1 MKRRLRS
8 ALLALA
14 CLVAL
19 FSGEASAHFPPV
31 PDPATDKWFTMG
43 SGPTC
48 TGTGPKGG
56 PCEPSFATPFE
67 ACDATGAQVL
77 WALTN
82 IVVLGPF
89 GDAPN
94 RAAACLYSWGDCR
107 APSTC
112 NAGWNAFES
121 GDLICPPNSTLI
133 APGVCHCTS
142 GFIEPDGSCSAGK
155 NNGAPDRCCG
165 NPANI
170 ANGGKFEQQSVYSGL
185 NGFAFA
191 LAFNTFD
198 DYPTRFGRRWRDS
211 FDRRI
216 SVNGSNAFAYRPDGK
231 AFQFVSGGGGWVP
244 DADTNDRLTEFRD
257 PAGTRTGWQLAVAG
271 DDELETYD
279 AAGRLLSIRS
289 RVGLTQAL
297 SYSDGTNGPDGGFLL
312 DASGLPT
319 TVALPAGLLIRAAD
333 NFGRTL
339 AFGYGMALRVVKLT
353 DPAGGV
359 YQFAY
364 GANNN
369 LASIVFPDNATRT
382 YVYNEPANTG
392 GVNLF
397 TALTGI
403 VDENGARFATFQ
415 YDAQERVVAT
425 EHAGGAQRY
434 TLTYGASGTT
444 VTDPL
449 GATRSYGFQLTLG
462 AFKNT
467 GVSGPACPAC
477 GPAGQ
482 SFDANG
488 NVSSRADWN
497 GNVTNYSY
505 DLARNLE
512 TSRTEAF
519 GTPQARTVST
529 LWHAT
534 LRLPVRIAE
543 PLRIASCVYNGD
555 GVSCGLSADGATL
568 VPGVL
573 CSKTIQPTTDASGAA
588 GFGAAAAGAP
598 RTWSYTYNANGSVLT
613 MDGPRTD
620 VADVT
625 SYVYYANNDA
635 DPGRRGN
642 VATIANAL
650 GHVTSITAYNAHGQ
664 PLVIVDPNGLS
675 TTLSYD
681 SRQRLTSRNVGG
693 EITGYS
699 YDGVGQLVRVTLPD
713 GSFLAYG
720 YDAAHRLTVI
730 ADNLGNRIAYALDAM
745 GNRTQEQVFDPVNNL
760 AQTHATANAY
770 DALNRLVRV
779 TDPGNGQTQYAY
791 DGIDQLVAVTDPR
804 NLTTAYNYDGLANL
818 NAQRSPDTGTT
829 ANTYDSAGNLL
840 TQTDAKGQTTSYT
853 YDALNRVTSI
863 TFADGSKHSYGY
875 DQGANGAGRL
885 TFIAEANSLNVVT
898 DLIDYAYEPHG
909 RTLTENRTING
920 VTYTTRYGYDAAGRL
935 SGLTY
940 PSGRTLAY
948 DFDALGRVSQMS
960 TTPPP
965 ATGGATQI
973 VASGI
978 TYQPFGGVK
987 SYTLGNGQS
996 YTRGYDQDGRIAS
1009 YGFGNQLFS
1018 LGYDAAGRIVSI
1030 GDAATPAN
1038 STSYGYDS
1046 LDRLTGAATPGTPF
1060 AYSYDTVGNR
1070 LTKSA
1075 GAATESY
1082 TYAAASNRLA
1092 SIAGGASRSFSFD
1105 ADGST
1110 TSDGAKQYAYDA
1122 RGRMVQSAGPLGTTA
1137 YRVNALGQRVR
1148 KSNSTDDRVFLY
1160 DTRGR
1165 LIAESAPSGQPLREY
1180 LYLNDIPVAVI
1191 Q

>member
-1 MKRRLRS
+1 M
-8 ALLALA
+8 
-14 CLVAL
+14 
-19 FSGEASAHFPPV
+19 
-31 PDPATDKWFTMG
+31 
-43 SGPTC
+43 
-48 TGTGPKGG
+48 
-56 PCEPSFATPFE
+56 
-67 ACDATGAQVL
+67 
-77 WALTN
+77 
-82 IVVLGPF
+82 
-89 GDAPN
+89 
-94 RAAACLYSWGDCR
+94 
-107 APSTC
+107 
-112 NAGWNAFES
+112 
-121 GDLICPPNSTLI
+121 
-133 APGVCHCTS
+133 
-142 GFIEPDGSCSAGK
+142 
-155 NNGAPDRCCG
+155 
-165 NPANI
+165 
-170 ANGGKFEQQSVYSGL
+170 
-185 NGFAFA
+185 
-191 LAFNTFD
+191 
-198 DYPTRFGRRWRDS
+198 
-211 FDRRI
+211 
-216 SVNGSNAFAYRPDGK
+216 
-231 AFQFVSGGGGWVP
+231 
-244 DADTNDRLTEFRD
+244 
-257 PAGTRTGWQLAVAG
+257 
-271 DDELETYD
+271 
-279 AAGRLLSIRS
+279 
-289 RVGLTQAL
+289 
-297 SYSDGTNGPDGGFLL
+297 
-312 DASGLPT
+312 
-319 TVALPAGLLIRAAD
+319 
-333 NFGRTL
+333 
-339 AFGYGMALRVVKLT
+339 
-353 DPAGGV
+353 

-382 YVYNEPANTG
+382 YIYNEPANTG
-392 GVNLF
+392 GANLF

-462 AFKNT
+462 AYKNT

-497 GNVTNYSY
+497 GNVTNYGY

-543 PLRIASCVYNGD
+543 PLRVTSYVYNGD
-555 GVSCGLSADGATL
+555 GVNCGLMADGVTP

-573 CSKTIQPTTDASGAA
+573 CSKTIQPTSDATGAA

-625 SYVYYANNDA
+625 SYAYYANNDA
-635 DPGRRGN
+635 DPGKRGN
-642 VATIANAL
+642 VAAIQNAL
-650 GHVTSITAYNAHGQ
+650 GHTTQILAYNAHGQ
-664 PLVIVDPNGLS
+664 PLAIVDPNGLS

-681 SRQRLTSRNVGG
+681 SRQRLTSRNVG
-693 EITGYS
+693 EEVTSYS
-699 YDGVGQLVRVTLPD
+699 YDGVGQLIRVTLPD

-730 ADNLGNRIAYALDAM
+730 ADNLGNRIAYTLDAM
-745 GNRTQEQVFDPVNNL
+745 GNRTREQVFDPVNNL
-760 AQTHATANAY
+760 AQTRARVYDALNRLAQEIGAQAQTTQYAYDAQGNLTGVTDPLGHATANAY

-779 TDPGNGQTQYAY
+779 TDPGSGQTLYAY
-791 DGIDQLVAVTDPR
+791 DGIDQLVAVSDPR

-818 NAQRSPDTGTT
+818 NAQLSPDTGAT
-829 ANTYDSAGNLL
+829 ANTYDAAGNLL
-840 TQTDAKGQTTSYT
+840 TQTDAKGQTTSYA

-920 VTYTTRYGYDAAGRL
+920 VTYTTRYSYDGAGRMN
-935 SGLTY
+935 GVTY
-940 PSGRTLAY
+940 PSGRTVAY
-948 DFDALGRVSQMS
+948 DFDALGRVSQVS

-1030 GDAATPAN
+1030 GDATTPLN

-1046 LDRLTGAATPGTPF
+1046 LDRLTGAATPGGPF
-1060 AYSYDTVGNR
+1060 AYSYDAVGNR

-1075 GAATESY
+1075 GASTESY

-1092 SIAGGASRSFSFD
+1092 SIAGGASRSFSYD

-1122 RGRMVQSAGPLGTTA
+1122 RGRMVQSVGPLGATA

-1180 LYLNDIPVAVI
+1180 LYLNDLPLAVI

>member
-1 MKRRLRS
+1 MIACVRGKALRVLLVLFTALAAFFAPIAFPELTVMKRRLRS
-8 ALLALA
+8 ALFAFA
-14 CLVAL
+14 CLAW
-19 FSGEASAHFPPV
+19 SGAASAHFPPV
-31 PDPATDKWFTMG
+31 PDPATDKWFTES
-43 SGPTC
+43 SGDVCQPANAKRNY
-48 TGTGPKGG
+48 PA
-56 PCEPSFATPFE
+56 PCEPNFASPFE
-67 ACDATGAQVL
+67 ACAATGAQVL
-77 WALTN
+77 GGLTN
-82 IVVLGPF
+82 VVVLGPF

-94 RAAACLYSWGDCR
+94 RAAACSYSWGDCR

-121 GDLICPPNSTLI
+121 GDLICPANSTLI

-155 NNGAPDRCCG
+155 NNGTPDRCCG

-185 NGFAFA
+185 NGFALA

-231 AFQFVSGGGGWVP
+231 ALQFVSGGAGWVP
-244 DADTNDRLTEFRD
+244 DAGTNDRLTELQD

-271 DDELETYD
+271 GDELDTYD
-279 AAGRLLSIRS
+279 AAS
-289 RVGLTQAL
+289 R
-297 SYSDGTNGPDGGFLL
+297 
-312 DASGLPT
+312 LPT

-339 AFGYGMALRVVKLT
+339 AFGYGMALRVTKLT

-359 YQFAY
+359 YRFAY
-364 GANNN
+364 GTNNN
-369 LASIVFPDNATRT
+369 LASITFPDNATRT
-382 YVYNEPANTG
+382 YLYNEPT
-392 GVNLF
+392 
-397 TALTGI
+397 
-403 VDENGARFATFQ
+403 
-415 YDAQERVVAT
+415 
-425 EHAGGAQRY
+425 
-434 TLTYGASGTT
+434 
-444 VTDPL
+444 
-449 GATRSYGFQLTLG
+449 
-462 AFKNT
+462 NT

-664 PLVIVDPNGLS
+664 PLVIVEPNGLS

-693 EITGYS
+693 EITAYS

-745 GNRTQEQVFDPVNNL
+745 GNRTQEQVLDPVNSL
-760 AQTHATANAY
+760 AQTRARVY
-770 DALNRLVRV
+770 DALNRLAQEIGAQAQ
-779 TDPGNGQTQYAY
+779 TTQYAY
-791 DGIDQLVAVTDPR
+791 D
-804 NLTTAYNYDGLANL
+804 
-818 NAQRSPDTGTT
+818 AQ
-829 ANTYDSAGNLL
+829 GN
-840 TQTDAKGQTTSYT
+840 
-853 YDALNRVTSI
+853 
-863 TFADGSKHSYGY
+863 
-875 DQGANGAGRL
+875 
-885 TFIAEANSLNVVT
+885 
-898 DLIDYAYEPHG
+898 
-909 RTLTENRTING
+909 
-920 VTYTTRYGYDAAGRL
+920 
-935 SGLTY
+935 
-940 PSGRTLAY
+940 
-948 DFDALGRVSQMS
+948 
-960 TTPPP
+960 
-965 ATGGATQI
+965 
-973 VASGI
+973 
-978 TYQPFGGVK
+978 
-987 SYTLGNGQS
+987 
-996 YTRGYDQDGRIAS
+996 
-1009 YGFGNQLFS
+1009 
-1018 LGYDAAGRIVSI
+1018 
-1030 GDAATPAN
+1030 
-1038 STSYGYDS
+1038 
-1046 LDRLTGAATPGTPF
+1046 
-1060 AYSYDTVGNR
+1060 
-1070 LTKSA
+1070 
-1075 GAATESY
+1075 
-1082 TYAAASNRLA
+1082 
-1092 SIAGGASRSFSFD
+1092 
-1105 ADGST
+1105 
-1110 TSDGAKQYAYDA
+1110 
-1122 RGRMVQSAGPLGTTA
+1122 
-1137 YRVNALGQRVR
+1137 VR
-1148 KSNSTDDRVFLY
+1148 
-1160 DTRGR
+1160 
-1165 LIAESAPSGQPLREY
+1165 
-1180 LYLNDIPVAVI
+1180 
-1191 Q
+1191 